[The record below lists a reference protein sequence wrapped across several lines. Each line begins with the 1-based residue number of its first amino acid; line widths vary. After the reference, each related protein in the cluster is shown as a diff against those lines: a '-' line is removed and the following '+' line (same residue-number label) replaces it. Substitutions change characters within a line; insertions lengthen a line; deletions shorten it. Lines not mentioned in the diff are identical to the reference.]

1 MQILAFRRFINA
13 CLCNALCLEAHFVLI
28 GCPSPD
34 FHNQNLV
41 VVNSTSSVRAKTVA
55 LTVPEVTI

>member
-1 MQILAFRRFINA
+1 MQILALRRSINA
-13 CLCNALCLEAHFVLI
+13 CLFKALCLEAHFILI

-34 FHNQNLV
+34 VHNQKLV

-55 LTVPEVTI
+55 LTVLEVSI